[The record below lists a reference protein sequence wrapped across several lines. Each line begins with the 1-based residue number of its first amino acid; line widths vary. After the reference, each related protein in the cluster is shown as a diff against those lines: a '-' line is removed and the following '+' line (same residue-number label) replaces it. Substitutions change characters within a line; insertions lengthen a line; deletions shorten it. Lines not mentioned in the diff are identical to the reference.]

1 MRFAARNVMR
11 CRTILNEVFTL
22 RSKGASH
29 LKFLYFC
36 KNFSMIYPSD
46 FENKIGFK
54 AIRERLN
61 ELCISE
67 MGKEFVGKMCFST
80 DVDEIHTY
88 LRLIED
94 FQTLMQDGV
103 PFPVRDYNDLRE
115 EFKHLSIDG
124 TVISLD
130 SMFALKPTLSALF
143 YVFKFFKSESS
154 EKVPYLKALAE
165 GISIDNHI
173 FTEINRLIDDKGE
186 IPDNASA
193 ELAEIR
199 RDIRRK
205 QSSIDHRMHKILVE
219 AKNSGWTD
227 STAEMTIRNG
237 RPVIP
242 VRAADKREL
251 RGFIHDESATGQ
263 TVYIEPAEIFET
275 NNEIKELEYAER
287 REINK
292 ILLAFTK
299 ILRPE
304 IPNLTMAWR
313 LLGLL
318 DFIRAKAL
326 LSHEFNCVIPELTD
340 EPMFDWIEARHPLL
354 EQKLKGQGKQIT
366 PLDLRLGVSRH
377 FERNEVESRNLRQND
392 SDNSSGGDF
401 SIPLR
406 SSRNDVGRILV
417 ISGPNAGGKS
427 VCLKT
432 IGLIQYMLQCG
443 LAIPVKIDS
452 KCGIFHD
459 MFIDIGDEQSL
470 ENDLSTYSSHLI
482 NMKELLEHGN
492 ERTLFL
498 IDEFGTGTE
507 PQLGGAIAEAILL
520 KMNEKMSFGVVTT
533 HYANLKL
540 LADNHPG
547 IVNGAMLFDT
557 RYLQPLYVMM
567 IGKPGSSFAFE
578 IAKKIGFPNEI
589 LDSAAE
595 ISGREHLDFD
605 QQLQQLEIEKKEVR
619 KKEYELKVADKL
631 LDEVVTKY
639 KNHLAEI
646 EKKKKQLLHEAN
658 KEAQALIDGA
668 NAKIERTIREIKE
681 AQAEK
686 NRTKELR
693 EELKEMK
700 QNLVNEEK
708 NLSKQLKTDE
718 KEVISEELK
727 VGDMV
732 CINEL
737 EVVGELL
744 AITDTDVTIQFGDVR
759 LRTTTDKLR
768 KISRSQARKAQQN
781 PSYLRKSIMNDINE
795 KAQKFNLT
803 LDVRGQRGDEAVDN
817 VAKYIDE
824 ATLLSIKEVS
834 ILHGKGNGILR
845 KLIRE
850 YLSKQSC
857 IQNFSD
863 ASLETGGAGITRVTL
878 K

>member
-1 MRFAARNVMR
+1 MTTNDDKNEKFCIFAALKIINV
-11 CRTILNEVFTL
+11 
-22 RSKGASH
+22 
-29 LKFLYFC
+29 
-36 KNFSMIYPSD
+36 IYPSD

-67 MGKEFVGKMCFST
+67 MGKEFVGKMSFCT
-80 DVDEIHTY
+80 DVDEIRTY
-88 LRLIED
+88 LRLIQD

-103 PFPVRDYNDLRE
+103 PFPVRDYNDLRD
-115 EFKHLSIDG
+115 EFKHLAIDG
-124 TVISLD
+124 TVISLE

-143 YVFKFFKSESS
+143 YVFKFFNSEAS

-186 IPDNASA
+186 IPDNASV

-227 STAEMTIRNG
+227 STAEMTIRDG

-242 VRAADKREL
+242 VRAADKRAL
-251 RGFIHDESATGQ
+251 QGFIHDESATGQ

-318 DFIRAKAL
+318 DFIRAKAI
-326 LSHEFNCVIPELTD
+326 LSHEYNCVIPELTD

-366 PLDLRLGVSRH
+366 PLDLKLG
-377 FERNEVESRNLRQND
+377 NEN
-392 SDNSSGGDF
+392 
-401 SIPLR
+401 
-406 SSRNDVGRILV
+406 RILV

-482 NMKELLEHGN
+482 NMKELLEHGDA
-492 ERTLFL
+492 RTLFL

-520 KMNEKMSFGVVTT
+520 KMNEKNSYGVVTT

-631 LDEVVTKY
+631 LDEIVTKY

-700 QNLVNEEK
+700 QNLVDEEK
-708 NLSKQLKTDE
+708 NLSKQLKAEE
-718 KEVISEELK
+718 KEELANLDLK
-727 VGDMV
+727 VGDTV

-744 AITDTDVTIQFGDVR
+744 EISDTDVTIQFGGVR
-759 LRTTTDKLR
+759 LRTTADKLR

-850 YLSKQSC
+850 YLSKQQCVQSF
-857 IQNFSD
+857 ND
-863 ASLETGGAGITRVTL
+863 ASLETGGAGITRITL